1 MTKAK
6 YTKGYY
12 RVNSYTVLTYRLLIA
27 LLFLW
32 ISRILFYIFNFKSF
46 NTVTTIELFHV
57 FISGLRFDLSSLFM
71 LNLPFIILMTFPLPF
86 RHRKFYWVTS
96 DFLFYVPNLMGIAV
110 NIADIVYFRFT
121 QKRMTGDIFDFVSA
135 GIPIQDLIPQFM
147 RDFWPFLF
155 LFIFIAIIFYLIIR
169 KVYYYKR
176 RFTEGVISYYLFQ
189 MISFVIT
196 LFLSV
201 LMIRGGIQMKPV
213 NIITGIQYVRPSNLP
228 LILNTPFTIIKTID
242 HQVMMKVDYFEPQA
256 LEKIYSPEHH
266 FNTDRNNTLM
276 PDSVKKN
283 VVVIIMESL
292 SSEHIGAFNRQVEGY
307 QGYTP
312 FLDSLIDHSIAFNGF
327 ANAKQS
333 IEGLPAII
341 ASIPALMDRPF
352 ITSAFAGN
360 SFDALAALLEKKGYE
375 TSFFHGGTNGTMD
388 FDRFARA
395 SGFKRYYGRNEYDND
410 MDFDG
415 RWGIF
420 DEPFFQFF
428 AKKLDKTSQPFLSVF
443 FSLSAHHPYTIP
455 NQYKGQFRKGNLQI
469 QEAIMYS
476 DYSLKRFFDTA
487 KTMEWYQNTLFV
499 ITADHTSEAF
509 LTEYKTR
516 VGMYRIPV
524 IFYSPAG
531 NLRYDNEKV
540 VSQVD
545 IMPSVLALIDYKK
558 PFVAFGNN
566 IFNSNKPDFAVSYI
580 NGVFQ
585 MVRNHYLIEFD
596 GEETVALFDFDKDK
610 QLKHNIMNVETV
622 DVNEMEEL
630 LKAYIQQYYN
640 RLIENRMTVK

>member
-242 HQVMMKVDYFEPQA
+242 HQVMMKVDYFEP
-256 LEKIYSPEHH
+256 
-266 FNTDRNNTLM
+266 
-276 PDSVKKN
+276 
-283 VVVIIMESL
+283 
-292 SSEHIGAFNRQVEGY
+292 
-307 QGYTP
+307 
-312 FLDSLIDHSIAFNGF
+312 
-327 ANAKQS
+327 
-333 IEGLPAII
+333 
-341 ASIPALMDRPF
+341 
-352 ITSAFAGN
+352 
-360 SFDALAALLEKKGYE
+360 
-375 TSFFHGGTNGTMD
+375 HG
-388 FDRFARA
+388 
-395 SGFKRYYGRNEYDND
+395 
-410 MDFDG
+410 
-415 RWGIF
+415 
-420 DEPFFQFF
+420 
-428 AKKLDKTSQPFLSVF
+428 V
-443 FSLSAHHPYTIP
+443 H
-455 NQYKGQFRKGNLQI
+455 
-469 QEAIMYS
+469 
-476 DYSLKRFFDTA
+476 
-487 KTMEWYQNTLFV
+487 
-499 ITADHTSEAF
+499 
-509 LTEYKTR
+509 
-516 VGMYRIPV
+516 
-524 IFYSPAG
+524 SPAHR
-531 NLRYDNEKV
+531 LSRFSTAVLPDM
-540 VSQVD
+540 S
-545 IMPSVLALIDYKK
+545 ICMPLV
-558 PFVAFGNN
+558 
-566 IFNSNKPDFAVSYI
+566 
-580 NGVFQ
+580 
-585 MVRNHYLIEFD
+585 
-596 GEETVALFDFDKDK
+596 
-610 QLKHNIMNVETV
+610 
-622 DVNEMEEL
+622 
-630 LKAYIQQYYN
+630 
-640 RLIENRMTVK
+640 